1 MIFFKGLKA
10 LKVLNDLRLLPFY
23 NHSHKN
29 VLNSPTDRQ

>member
-1 MIFFKGLKA
+1 MIFVKGLKV
-10 LKVLNDLRLLPFY
+10 LKVLNDLRLLAVD

>member
-1 MIFFKGLKA
+1 MIFVKGLKA
-10 LKVLNDLRLLPFY
+10 LNDLRLLAVD